1 MNVTG
6 SPTQLRVVLCTSGG
20 LFGSVVLR
28 RLLDVAEIEVVGI
41 ALSTRNFK
49 LNQSLFDAIR
59 FALGQFGIGYLHYIT
74 LGTLLADL
82 FGTINGKSVRAIAA
96 RRRIPVHQCEQINQA
111 ISLKWLGE
119 LNSDLVLS
127 AFFNQKIGET
137 ALKLPKFGVFNIH
150 PSLLPRFRGVDPVF
164 QMQRRGESDFGA
176 TLHRVDLELDEGNV
190 IRQATLSPAHSGST
204 LNLTARSFELGADLF
219 IQAIR
224 DGTALGAGIPQELK
238 GQSDCYGSWPTRE
251 QVKEFT
257 RRGERLWQWSDL
269 STIIFARYDR
279 KAPSVGSDRSSH
291 P

>member
-1 MNVTG
+1 MNVAG
-6 SPTQLRVVLCTSGG
+6 PPTRLRVVLCTSGG

-49 LNQSLFDAIR
+49 LNQSLFGAIR
-59 FALGQFGIGYLHYIT
+59 FALGHFGIAYLHYIT

-82 FGTINGKSVRAIAA
+82 FGTINGQSVRTIAA

-111 ISLKWLGE
+111 ISLHWLGE
-119 LNSDLVLS
+119 LNSDLLLS

-137 ALKLPKFGVFNIH
+137 ALKLPKFGVLNIH

-164 QMQRRGESDFGA
+164 QMQRRGERDFGA

-190 IRQATLSPAHSGST
+190 IRQAKLSPPHLGST
-204 LNLTARSFELGADLF
+204 LHLTVRSFELGANLF
-219 IQAIR
+219 VQAIR
-224 DGTALGAGIPQELK
+224 DGTAFGAGTPQELK
-238 GQSDCYGSWPTRE
+238 GQSHCYDSWPTRE

-257 RRGERLWQWSDL
+257 RRRERLWQWSDL
-269 STIIFARYDR
+269 STFMSGRYDG
-279 KAPSVGSDRSSH
+279 KAPNVGGDRSSH